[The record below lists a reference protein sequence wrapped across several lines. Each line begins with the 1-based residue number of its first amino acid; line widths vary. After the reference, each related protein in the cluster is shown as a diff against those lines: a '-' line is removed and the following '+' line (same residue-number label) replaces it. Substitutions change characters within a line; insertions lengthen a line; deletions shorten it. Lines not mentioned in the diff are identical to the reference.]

1 MLMKL
6 GKLPRVYNPNVP
18 HMSALVGLRTEKIQY
33 PESIDYAKDMK
44 EDLGMM
50 LNDQIGCCTCASY
63 YHAMQVWS
71 FHTNKTDGMITQPD
85 NNVLQLYKESCGY
98 DPDRPLTDQG
108 GIMQNVLTYLLNTG
122 AITGWNSETHH
133 PIRSFVEVDTRN
145 LEDVKHAIY
154 DCGALYI
161 GFSVPSYLLA
171 GEPKKLWEYKKNCVI
186 TGGHAITLTGYD
198 KKTFSLISWGKK
210 YKMTHEFFSRFVD
223 EAYAICDIDWFT
235 ETGKSI
241 LGLSIKELELQMKE
255 LRKKR

>member
-6 GKLPRVYNPNVP
+6 GKQPRIYNPGVP
-18 HMSALVGLRTEKIQY
+18 HMSSLLKIGQKIQY

-44 EDLGMM
+44 DDLGMM
-50 LNDQIGCCTCASY
+50 LNDQLGCCTCASY

-85 NNVLQLYKESCGY
+85 ANVLQLYKESCGY
-98 DPDRPLTDQG
+98 NPNKPLTDQG
-108 GIMQNVLTYLLNTG
+108 GIMQNVLIYLLNTG
-122 AITGWNSETHH
+122 AITGWKSETHH
-133 PIRSFVEVDTRN
+133 PIRSFVEVDTRII
-145 LEDVKHAIY
+145 EDVKHAIY

-161 GFSVPSYLLA
+161 GFNVPSHLLEN
-171 GEPKKLWEYKKNCVI
+171 GEPSDVWKYKKNSTI
-186 TGGHAITLTGYD
+186 IGGHAITLTGYD

-210 YKMTHEFFSRFVD
+210 YKMTHEFFLKHVD

-241 LGLSIKELELQMKE
+241 LGLSIKDLELQMKE